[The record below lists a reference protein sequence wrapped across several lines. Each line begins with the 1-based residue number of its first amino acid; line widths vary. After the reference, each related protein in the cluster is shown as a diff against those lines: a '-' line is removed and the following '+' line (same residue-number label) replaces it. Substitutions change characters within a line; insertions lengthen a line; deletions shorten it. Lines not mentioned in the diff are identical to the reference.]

1 MGSWIWFLFALL
13 LSWIPRLRACTR
25 TFLRDAH
32 GVIGDGPG
40 NYTPNSVC
48 EWFISPEDPSLKYIT
63 IEFQELS
70 TECAY
75 DYLFI
80 LDGNGSLLASL
91 SGSGSGAKVT
101 SPSGAMHLIL
111 YSDTNYALSG
121 FSAIYNSFV
130 CPQNCSERGVCTDN
144 ATCGCDEGFTGPD
157 CSIETCPDGCKPG
170 GKCLERKRCVCSP
183 GFTGYDC
190 SLHESNI
197 VGNTW
202 HLLNPPQDTF
212 FSPRTSHSSIVLE
225 NSIYFYG
232 GYNLRYVLRDLISY
246 DFETWKKIEPQNNI
260 SWPPP
265 LYGHAAVE
273 LDSGFVLFGG
283 KDNHHIPSS
292 QVWVYNVSTHSWKR
306 MEKDMPIPLSSHAV
320 ARVNET
326 LYIFGGSG
334 VFGEFSSSM
343 FTLQLSDWTWK
354 TVEPRNGKMTDLR
367 VTGHSLVYHSG
378 SESLILFGGLVADLA
393 RFSRLSDRIWVYDI
407 KKRKWSELESAG
419 DKDRPPERAYHAA
432 VVIGDYMVI
441 FGGYSHRHNKVEIC
455 YDKEIYF
462 YHLGC
467 HSWVSKNILDEG
479 AVQHRN
485 YPEREGLFGASVAV
499 KKPNIIVYSGGYKGS
514 VSGNV
519 WAFTFPFA
527 LSIPNN
533 KKVCSKYGSSSMCK
547 ANPECGWCSTTGICY
562 PRTSTSNCSSNLR
575 TNSCPGICPALK
587 DCYSCVIHSQR
598 SSSISFGESVVD
610 QLRLKECGWCVHS
623 QTCLPRYAT
632 PDPCSLERKIKRD
645 SAAKLTTPNQCTRE
659 NFKSGITLFKYS
671 NPPNETYPDEV
682 SIINKTEAEYMPFLN
697 EVLPSSYRRSR
708 EEYILR
714 IRGSVHIPHHHY
726 SSSYS
731 LNGSSDDDKIEEER
745 YLLPCVRNAARMV
758 LSLSPRSTGKLRTI
772 INGTYYTTTSCR
784 NNLKWPE
791 SGSPIIL
798 KPGTSYQIDFSATAL
813 FESSMVL
820 NGFFQPPLELS
831 LKSGIDDEQ
840 IMPQVF
846 GKDFLRPFR
855 GDGSCLSYKN
865 CFACTADTLCGWCS
879 VHNECLARGDRS
891 VEDRCN
897 DNFLTLDPS
906 MCVNCSSH
914 IYCDTCSND
923 VNCEYRTR
931 DSKCVRRGSSLYIR
945 KDDRLAITSYLECPI
960 PCHSRSN
967 CSDCLGEPGRC
978 VWCAETEECFLFS
991 VYTSEY
997 RYGRCREWFDR
1008 NNFYD
1013 EGEEI
1018 PEKLNDHIMCRT
1030 CSSFSRC
1037 SECLK
1042 SLGCGWCYDSQNP
1055 VNGIC
1060 STGSFL
1066 NSSSNEVCAMNKSM
1080 SWAYSSCPDVD
1091 ECALN
1096 LHNCH
1101 ENATC
1106 SNYPGS
1112 FQCNCN
1118 RGFIGDGINECL
1130 RTCYEDCVHGKCVNL
1145 GYENFK
1151 CECDLG
1157 WSGVDCSLDCNC
1169 HNHSTCYEDIG
1180 ICDKCMNNTTGK
1192 HCHLCKEGSFGN
1204 ATIGGCDSCFCN
1216 GHENIPAGI
1225 CDHDTGDCFCLDL
1238 TTGSSC
1244 EICIEGFYG
1253 DPRHGGKCYHSCSP
1267 RKYITEFDSGSFGSY
1282 GGNLSIEKDCL
1293 WIISSASSS
1302 RMNLDDKSNTYF
1314 SSIPKGFNA
1323 ISLTIESV
1331 NISCSENS
1339 IYIYDGLPPYIS
1351 SSDNF
1356 SILGIVCNEKYDM
1369 RNKQFIAHSGVISV
1383 YFQRP
1388 DDLSQGFNASFQVM
1402 TCPKEG
1408 CDSDNDCPMNCS
1420 SIGECHRGVCIC
1432 PVGFGDIDCSIELP
1446 TQTVPIKTTLF
1457 LPDIGGHSFRFGHSM
1472 DIDLEETLWI
1482 YGGSSGNHVLNDIR
1496 AFDTRNNSWIRV
1508 TVRGEVS
1515 PPIGRYF
1522 HASVFYKNVL
1532 YIHGGINK
1540 THYLDDFWSFDVITR
1555 NWREIKTK
1563 ENPQSVAGHTLT
1575 LNADVARFLLI
1586 GGISPMNG
1594 FNDKV
1599 LEYIPFFNIWRE
1611 VFTEG
1616 YSPLKAGGLYGH
1628 SCIYHEGHFYVYGG
1642 ISFYVDKVGVSNR
1655 LYSLN
1660 YDTLQWSLLTS
1671 FINVQGGSSP
1681 MYFHSAISTPKFM
1694 MLIGGNPGAVIAYI
1708 YDCQT
1713 WVGLDYNLNERYLG
1727 LAAVRGENSVYLMG
1741 GFSHGKVLG
1750 DVKRLDIPQDL
1761 CRVYDKKSDLC
1772 KVTHGCSYCSVY
1784 EIVSGTNSS
1793 YCYSISSGKEPEE
1806 CRSFSSGIKESNE
1819 GLNCEKIKLSCNFY
1833 RVCGECLSKNC
1844 RWCSGCNK
1852 GQCVHRLADC
1862 GLEFLCNLKPK
1873 EVTLPEQCPDLICSA
1888 SDCQKC
1894 KTNNSSSECVWTR
1907 RVHKSGE
1914 QKRKVNESP
1923 IYDWNCEQKR
1933 VIDHGLI
1940 FLKEQQNDD
1949 PESCPA
1955 PCDSYHDCNKCLSS
1969 TGAEGG
1975 WSECR
1980 WSIKLNECI
1989 SPGYLQLRCTGGNC
2003 GRILKRGD
2011 MCPISCSQRTNCK
2024 TCLQRSDCGWC
2035 SFSSSPLTG
2044 IGVCLQGEIHDSINN
2059 KVYCLSNSTL
2069 GFSQNIL
2076 SNSLFSTSSS
2086 NKWNIEMCPPENECS
2101 NNHHDCDP
2109 DSEMCIDTELSYKCV
2124 CNEGYEKKVSGEGC
2138 KPICSQ
2144 GCLYGKCIEPGVC
2157 KCDFSYVG
2165 LDCSKQ
2171 CQCNGHS
2178 DCESPERLDVCISC
2192 QNNTIGAH
2200 CEKCARFYVGDPR
2213 NKGKCVS
2220 CYDFCNT
2227 HSNYCLHSSYLK
2239 ELNVSGNNKI
2249 VLDDRSLQR
2258 VSKSI
2263 HSGPRDGSETVCVN
2277 CEDYTQGRTCEQCVE
2292 RHFRGTED
2300 TRNDC
2305 RPCWCNGHGNTC
2317 DQITGENCQCHN
2329 NTYSDVHQC
2338 RYLRMNLYGR
2348 ESSCFKYQCSRCKE
2362 YYLGYPENG
2371 HQCYRVM
2378 TVDTEY
2384 CFDPETQSE
2393 CNRIPSPLNAG
2404 QAVFFAVQPKFMNVD
2419 IRIVIDV
2426 TVGEVDVYLA
2436 PDSRI
2441 FVVENDEN
2449 WHHNISFDPRFFIFP
2464 VSARS
2469 KRGALHLQPGGR
2481 RRSASSVGASHRSK
2495 STLYYM
2501 SNLTDANI
2509 FYHLI
2514 SKKCTKNI
2522 TFLKV
2527 RHTGRILHA
2536 KGLKNRLVI
2545 SLPEAYHDL
2554 RTTRFHIVVI
2564 GKVSSKVT
2572 FGSMYFRQDQLHI
2585 DLFVFFSVFFSC
2597 FFLFLSFCVVVWKC
2611 KILTDVRRARRR
2623 HEVEM
2628 MHMAQRPFT
2637 KILILL
2643 NQDESSS
2650 SFYVSK
2656 KKVGGTCRS
2665 RHYHHRRHHNHRKI
2679 SDQSHNHLRL
2689 HMVDCSSND
2698 DEATEESY
2706 RIRPV
2711 AQEPLIGGSP
2721 NINTVLVQ
2729 YPSGGKSRC
2738 LSFGSAL
2745 INKT

>member
-40 NYTPNSVC
+40 EHTPNSVC

-91 SGSGSGAKVT
+91 SGSGS
-101 SPSGAMHLIL
+101 
-111 YSDTNYALSG
+111 
-121 FSAIYNSFV
+121 
-130 CPQNCSERGVCTDN
+130 ERGVCTDN

-170 GKCLERKRCVCSP
+170 GKMSGEEAV
-183 GFTGYDC
+183 F
-190 SLHESNI
+190 
-197 VGNTW
+197 VV
-202 HLLNPPQDTF
+202 PPDLRATIDTF

-292 QVWVYNVSTHSWKR
+292 QEV
-306 MEKDMPIPLSSHAV
+306 E
-320 ARVNET
+320 
-326 LYIFGGSG
+326 F
-334 VFGEFSSSM
+334 FGEFSSSM

-367 VTGHSLVYHSG
+367 VTGHM
-378 SESLILFGGLVADLA
+378 ADLA

-562 PRTSTSNCSSNLR
+562 PRTSTSNCSIKGLLPSLLERVLLINYD
-575 TNSCPGICPALK
+575 LK
-587 DCYSCVIHSQR
+587 
-598 SSSISFGESVVD
+598 SVVGVFILKLVYQD
-610 QLRLKECGWCVHS
+610 MQPLILAPLKE
-623 QTCLPRYAT
+623 
-632 PDPCSLERKIKRD
+632 KFKRD

-731 LNGSSDDDKIEEER
+731 LNGSSDDDKIEEE
-745 YLLPCVRNAARMV
+745 
-758 LSLSPRSTGKLRTI
+758 
-772 INGTYYTTTSCR
+772 R

-931 DSKCVRRGSSLYIR
+931 DSKCSAQYRVIVEVTVQTAWVNRGDVFGVLRQKS
-945 KDDRLAITSYLECPI
+945 
-960 PCHSRSN
+960 
-967 CSDCLGEPGRC
+967 
-978 VWCAETEECFLFS
+978 VFLFS

-1042 SLGCGWCYDSQNP
+1042 SWVAD
-1055 VNGIC
+1055 
-1060 STGSFL
+1060 GSFL

-1216 GHENIPAGI
+1216 GHEKHSSWDFVIMILKVFMEIHDMVENAIILAPQGNIS
-1225 CDHDTGDCFCLDL
+1225 LSL
-1238 TTGSSC
+1238 TLEVLGAM
-1244 EICIEGFYG
+1244 E
-1253 DPRHGGKCYHSCSP
+1253 
-1267 RKYITEFDSGSFGSY
+1267 
-1282 GGNLSIEKDCL
+1282 GNLSIEKDCL

-1369 RNKQFIAHSGVISV
+1369 PNKQFIAHSGVISV

-1515 PPIGRYF
+1515 PPIG
-1522 HASVFYKNVL
+1522 
-1532 YIHGGINK
+1532 INK

-1563 ENPQSVAGHTLT
+1563 ENPHSVAGHTLT

-1586 GGISPMNG
+1586 G
-1594 FNDKV
+1594 
-1599 LEYIPFFNIWRE
+1599 
-1611 VFTEG
+1611 
-1616 YSPLKAGGLYGH
+1616 AGGLYGH

-1642 ISFYVDKVGVSNR
+1642 ISFYVDKVDVSNR

-1727 LAAVRGENSVYLMG
+1727 LAA
-1741 GFSHGKVLG
+1741 VLG

-1852 GQCVHRLADC
+1852 GQC
-1862 GLEFLCNLKPK
+1862 PK

-1914 QKRKVNESP
+1914 QKRKN
-1923 IYDWNCEQKR
+1923 
-1933 VIDHGLI
+1933 
-1940 FLKEQQNDD
+1940 
-1949 PESCPA
+1949 
-1955 PCDSYHDCNKCLSS
+1955 NKMMIQSHVLHLVTPTTIVTSVYQ
-1969 TGAEGG
+1969 AQVRKGG

-2024 TCLQRSDCGWC
+2024 TCHQRSDCGWC

-2044 IGVCLQGEIHDSINN
+2044 IGVCLQ
-2059 KVYCLSNSTL
+2059 

-2200 CEKCARFYVGDPR
+2200 CEKF
-2213 NKGKCVS
+2213 
-2220 CYDFCNT
+2220 
-2227 HSNYCLHSSYLK
+2227 
-2239 ELNVSGNNKI
+2239 
-2249 VLDDRSLQR
+2249 LQR

-2449 WHHNISFDPRFFIFP
+2449 WHHNISFDPRFFIFSCIRP
-2464 VSARS
+2464 FK
-2469 KRGALHLQPGGR
+2469 KRRTSSSTGWTKKIGILGGCF
-2481 RRSASSVGASHRSK
+2481 SSFQV
-2495 STLYYM
+2495 YV
-2501 SNLTDANI
+2501 
-2509 FYHLI
+2509 
-2514 SKKCTKNI
+2514 CTKNI

-2572 FGSMYFRQDQLHI
+2572 FGSMYFRRR
-2585 DLFVFFSVFFSC
+2585 SVTYRPFH
-2597 FFLFLSFCVVVWKC
+2597 
-2611 KILTDVRRARRR
+2611 VRRARRR

-2643 NQDESSS
+2643 NQDESSSS

-2729 YPSGGKSRC
+2729 YPSGGKKAPNSLKPLTHSSIYGRFSRQGRFQR
-2738 LSFGSAL
+2738 LVRRRYYPLLNAPVFFKLLDGVMEERHL
-2745 INKT
+2745 LEL